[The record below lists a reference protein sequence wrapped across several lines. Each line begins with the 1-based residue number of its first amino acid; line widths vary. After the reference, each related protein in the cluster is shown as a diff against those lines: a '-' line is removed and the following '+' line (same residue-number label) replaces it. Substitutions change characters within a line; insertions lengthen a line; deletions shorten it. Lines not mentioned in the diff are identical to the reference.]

1 MILLVLWYFLGRTD
15 KTESTIIVPAKFG
28 EFRVLVTT
36 SGELEA
42 KSSEDIKGPS
52 GLRDFRIWQVKI
64 NDIIPDGTVVD
75 SGAYVADLDRSDLM
89 DQMKD
94 VETELEK
101 LQSQYTKIQ
110 LDTSMEMRNAR
121 EELINL
127 RYNLEELQL
136 RYDQSKYEP
145 PATIRQIQ
153 IDLEKGQRA
162 YEQAQN
168 NYQLKLDK
176 ARANM
181 QEVSATLQQ
190 TERKYSQINTILKQ
204 FRIYAPKAGMVIHRR
219 NWDGSKQGIGS
230 TIQTG
235 WDNVVASLPN
245 LTEMISKTYVNEIDI
260 SKVRTGQKV
269 EIGVDAFPDR
279 SYTGEIIE
287 VANIGE
293 QLRNSN
299 AKVFEVRIMIN
310 ESDTILR
317 PAMTTKNT
325 IITDVIPN
333 AVFIPLESVHTIDS
347 ISFVYFSGRQTR
359 QQVKL
364 GRSNQ
369 NEIVVIEGLKEGDL
383 IYLAPPA
390 NAEKWKL
397 INL

>member
-89 DQMKD
+89 NQMKD

>member
-1 MILLVLWYFLGRTD
+1 VILLVLWYFLGRTD

-89 DQMKD
+89 NQMKD